1 MFRLR
6 PVGLIAVILVLGGT
20 VGFALR
26 RETAP
31 APAPAATPPAAVEP
45 AALSPQDESY
55 AEALWAIHGPA
66 KVSAVNL
73 SFAGIRYKAE
83 NHNRQQ
89 LGTEAQ
95 VLLDRFAAAEKQARG
110 LAVPASMRP
119 LQERYLTAL
128 GLYRSAASEM
138 LKTARDGDDRHLIV
152 GQAMAQHASEEIL
165 RIGDVLWPGE
175 YKPN

>member
-1 MFRLR
+1 MLRLR
-6 PVGLIAVILVLGGT
+6 TIGLIAVILALGGT

-31 APAPAATPPAAVEP
+31 SPAPTPALAAAPEP
-45 AALSPQDESY
+45 AALSPKDELY
-55 AEALWAIHGPA
+55 AEALWAIHSPT

-73 SFAGIRYKAE
+73 SFVGIRYKTE
-83 NHNRQQ
+83 THDRQE
-89 LGTEAQ
+89 LAAKAQ
-95 VLLDRFAAAEKQARG
+95 ALLDRFAAAEEQARG
-110 LAVPASMRP
+110 LTVPASMRP
-119 LQERYLTAL
+119 IQERFLGAL
-128 GLYRSAASEM
+128 ELYRSAAAAM
-138 LKTARDGDDRHLIV
+138 LKTARDGDDHHLID

>member
-1 MFRLR
+1 MLRLR
-6 PVGLIAVILVLGGT
+6 TIGLIAVILALAGT
-20 VGFALR
+20 AGFALR

-31 APAPAATPPAAVEP
+31 RPVPVATLPTAPEP
-45 AALSPQDESY
+45 AALSPKEESY
-55 AEALWAIHGPA
+55 AAALWAVHGPA

-83 NHNRQQ
+83 THDRRE
-89 LGTEAQ
+89 LGAKAQ
-95 VLLDRFAAAEKQARG
+95 ALLDRFASAEEQVRG
-110 LAVPASMRP
+110 LTVPASMRP
-119 LQERYLTAL
+119 VQERYLGAL
-128 GLYRSAASEM
+128 DLYRSAAAEM
-138 LKTARDGDDRHLIV
+138 LRTAKDGDDSHLIE

>member
-1 MFRLR
+1 MLRLR
-6 PVGLIAVILVLGGT
+6 TIGLSAVILALAGT

-31 APAPAATPPAAVEP
+31 ARVPDPAPATAAEP
-45 AALSPQDESY
+45 AALSPKDESY
-55 AEALWAIHGPA
+55 AEALWAIHSPA

-73 SFAGIRYKAE
+73 SFAGIRYKVE
-83 NHNRQQ
+83 SHDRQE
-89 LGTEAQ
+89 LGAKVQ
-95 VLLDRFAAAEKQARG
+95 ALLDRFASAEEQARG

-119 LQERYLTAL
+119 VQERYLGAIE
-128 GLYRSAASEM
+128 LYRSAAAEM
-138 LKTARDGDDRHLIV
+138 LKTAKDGDDSHLID

>member
-1 MFRLR
+1 MLRLR
-6 PVGLIAVILVLGGT
+6 TVGLIAVVLALVGT
-20 VGFALR
+20 VGFAWR

-31 APAPAATPPAAVEP
+31 PPAPVPAPATAVEP

-66 KVSAVNL
+66 KVAAVNL
-73 SFAGIRYKAE
+73 SFTGIRYKVE
-83 NHNRQQ
+83 SHDRQE
-89 LGTEAQ
+89 LGAKAQ
-95 VLLDRFAAAEKQARG
+95 ALLDRFASAQTQVRR

-119 LQERYLTAL
+119 VQERYLGAL
-128 GLYRSAASEM
+128 DLYRSAAAEM
-138 LKTARDGDDRHLIV
+138 LKTAKDGDDSHLID

-165 RIGDVLWPGE
+165 RIGDLLWPGE

>member
-1 MFRLR
+1 MLRLR
-6 PVGLIAVILVLGGT
+6 TVGLIAVILALAGT
-20 VGFALR
+20 VGFALQ

-31 APAPAATPPAAVEP
+31 PPALAPAPAIAPEP

-73 SFAGIRYKAE
+73 SFAGIRYKTE
-83 NHNRQQ
+83 TRDRQE
-89 LGTEAQ
+89 LGAKAQ
-95 VLLDRFAAAEKQARG
+95 ALLDQFASAEKQARG
-110 LAVPASMRP
+110 LTVPASMRSI
-119 LQERYLTAL
+119 QERYLAAL
-128 GLYRSAASEM
+128 GLYRSAAAEM
-138 LKTARDGDDRHLIV
+138 LKTAKGGDDRHLID
-152 GQAMAQHASEEIL
+152 GQAMAQRASEDIL

>member
-1 MFRLR
+1 MPRLR
-6 PVGLIAVILVLGGT
+6 TVGLIAVILALAGT

-31 APAPAATPPAAVEP
+31 APAPAQTPAATAEP
-45 AALSPQDESY
+45 AALSPKDESY
-55 AEALWAIHGPA
+55 AEALWAIHSPA

-73 SFAGIRYKAE
+73 SFAGIRYK
-83 NHNRQQ
+83 
-89 LGTEAQ
+89 TEAHDRQ
-95 VLLDRFAAAEKQARG
+95 ELGAKAQAFLDRFASAEEQVRA
-110 LAVPASMRP
+110 LAVPASMRAV
-119 LQERYLTAL
+119 QERYLGAL
-128 GLYRSAASEM
+128 ELYRSAAAEM
-138 LKTARDGDDRHLIV
+138 LKTAKDGDDGHLID

>member
-1 MFRLR
+1 MLRLR
-6 PVGLIAVILVLGGT
+6 TIGLIAVILALGGT
-20 VGFALR
+20 AGFALR

-31 APAPAATPPAAVEP
+31 PPPPALAPPTAVEP

-73 SFAGIRYKAE
+73 SFLGIRYKVE
-83 NHNRQQ
+83 THDRQE
-89 LGTEAQ
+89 LAAKAQ
-95 VLLDRFAAAEKQARG
+95 ALLDQFASAEKQARG
-110 LAVPASMRP
+110 LTVPASMRSI
-119 LQERYLTAL
+119 QERYLAAL
-128 GLYRSAASEM
+128 GLYRSAAAEM
-138 LKTARDGDDRHLIV
+138 LKTAKGGDDRHLID
-152 GQAMAQHASEEIL
+152 GQAMAQRASEDIL

>member
-1 MFRLR
+1 MLR
-6 PVGLIAVILVLGGT
+6 ARTVGLIALMLALAGT

-26 RETAP
+26 REAAPPP
-31 APAPAATPPAAVEP
+31 APAPALAIAPEP
-45 AALSPQDESY
+45 AALSPQDELY
-55 AEALWAIHGPA
+55 AEALWAIHSPA

-73 SFAGIRYKAE
+73 SFAGIRYKVE
-83 NHNRQQ
+83 THDRQE
-89 LGTEAQ
+89 LGAKVQ
-95 VLLDRFAAAEKQARG
+95 ALLDRFASAEEQVRG

-119 LQERYLTAL
+119 VQERYLGAL
-128 GLYRSAASEM
+128 DLYRSAAAEM
-138 LKTARDGDDRHLIV
+138 LKTAKDGDDSHLIE